1 MTIKD
6 KIVNCISINLAK
18 QKYGDSNKSD
28 EFLIEAEMLLKQLFL
43 DVLVERSKGD
53 PLGYVEC
60 LENFEEIC
68 NWDYYDVWF
77 LESFVF
83 GEWSRDIDIS
93 LLFC

>member
-1 MTIKD
+1 MAAIKD
-6 KIVNCISINLAK
+6 KLVECIAINLSK
-18 QKYGDSNKSD
+18 EKYGNASKKY
-28 EFLIEAEMLLKQLFL
+28 EFYIEAEMLLKQLFL

-83 GEWSRDIDIS
+83 GE
-93 LLFC
+93 